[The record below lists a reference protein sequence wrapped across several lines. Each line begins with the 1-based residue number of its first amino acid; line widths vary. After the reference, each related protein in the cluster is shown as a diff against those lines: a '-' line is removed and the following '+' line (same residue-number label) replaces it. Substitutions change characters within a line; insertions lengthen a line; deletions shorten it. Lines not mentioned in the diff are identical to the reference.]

1 MSFKRRAVS
10 PGMSV
15 HNSPVVQSPLQR
27 DNVQW
32 SSGSR
37 PGSTGG
43 DRAGSSAQSDSGS
56 MGGGGG
62 GGGGTANGGRLG
74 GTKGRVGFQGMVDA
88 NDAIMRMSIE

>member
-1 MSFKRRAVS
+1 
-10 PGMSV
+10 MSV
-15 HNSPVVQSPLQR
+15 HNSPVVQSPMQR

-56 MGGGGG
+56 MGGGNAS
-62 GGGGTANGGRLG
+62 GTPSGGRLSG
-74 GTKGRVGFQGMVDA
+74 NKGRVGLQGMVDA

>member
-1 MSFKRRAVS
+1 
-10 PGMSV
+10 MSV

-27 DNVQW
+27 DNIQW

-43 DRAGSSAQSDSGS
+43 DKAGSSAQSDSGS
-56 MGGGGG
+56 MGGTNT
-62 GGGGTANGGRLG
+62 GTPSGRLNNG
-74 GTKGRVGFQGMVDA
+74 KGRVGFQGMVDA